1 MVEAG
6 AQGKRLYSEEGT
18 QPGLTFLEDPVDGK
32 AQQRV
37 LQEKRVA
44 SEAEPSSG
52 AAASAVASAHR
63 LGADIHHEGV
73 DVVLGLGELVE
84 EGHHIEARVLEQ
96 LEAHGWGARRALSP
110 PSTWAW
116 GCPAQGGGARQGLTG
131 VLQLLHV
138 PAVLEVLV
146 QAVPA
151 GTSGR
156 EGQDDEMQC
165 SCPVPHRGGAQGDIP
180 RGVLGPEG
188 DAERAAGAIVVG
200 IEQPLPVTRVVDGV
214 VPTGGGQGWAG
225 GEHTQHRPPPASG
238 PGPRLLLQ
246 EPQHQRLQVIGAEV
260 AALERERSSSPSLR
274 DSGAPPGLTGAVG
287 APTTAPPC
295 MGAAS
300 WVPPRRR
307 RWVAGARGRP
317 RGEAEKGVRGPAPS
331 CLPQED

>member
-116 GCPAQGGGARQGLTG
+116 GGPTQGGGRGRGLLGSFSFFTF
-131 VLQLLHV
+131 LLSLKYSFRLFLRGQV
-138 PAVLEVLV
+138 AVRDR
-146 QAVPA
+146 
-151 GTSGR
+151 TTR
-156 EGQDDEMQC
+156 C
-165 SCPVPHRGGAQGDIP
+165 S
-180 RGVLGPEG
+180 
-188 DAERAAGAIVVG
+188 AAAPSRI
-200 IEQPLPVTRVVDGV
+200 
-214 VPTGGGQGWAG
+214 GGGLRGTYLG
-225 GEHTQHRPPPASG
+225 GFWG
-238 PGPRLLLQ
+238 P
-246 EPQHQRLQVIGAEV
+246 
-260 AALERERSSSPSLR
+260 
-274 DSGAPPGLTGAVG
+274 
-287 APTTAPPC
+287 
-295 MGAAS
+295 
-300 WVPPRRR
+300 
-307 RWVAGARGRP
+307 
-317 RGEAEKGVRGPAPS
+317 KGMLSEQQAPS
-331 CLPQED
+331 W